1 MDEYEKG
8 THGLETSKCE
18 HFQSPSIFSQGI
30 SVKTLDHHLHEN
42 VPTQISIVLR
52 IRFEDF

>member
-42 VPTQISIVLR
+42 APTQISIVLR